1 MVSTTTRLAP
11 IEFDGKSETDEQTF
25 EIVFAGLGDLRAVE
39 LDVVDGKLLLGDQL
53 LDVVV
58 ERTDIL
64 DEVFG
69 LLFEG
74 KEDARLVV
82 FDRAVV
88 KEGHAE
94 QGLAAARRAA
104 QQGGPSLG
112 EAALSHLIKATNA
125 GWRLANGGQTA
136 CLRARLIRHRN
147 SSPALLSTR
156 CWNQPA
162 RNAATSTPSPANRP
176 AGLPAMSSG
185 PASCRIGLRGAPGA
199 RTAIHSEGDRCMK

>member
-1 MVSTTTRLAP
+1 M
-11 IEFDGKSETDEQTF
+11 
-25 EIVFAGLGDLRAVE
+25 RALD
-39 LDVVDGKLLLGDQL
+39 LDVVDGELLLGDQL

-58 ERTDIL
+58 ERTDVL

-74 KEDARLVV
+74 EEDAGLVV

-94 QGLAAARRAA
+94 QGLAAAGRAA

-125 GWRLANGGQTA
+125 GWRFAHGG
-136 CLRARLIRHRN
+136 
-147 SSPALLSTR
+147 
-156 CWNQPA
+156 
-162 RNAATSTPSPANRP
+162 
-176 AGLPAMSSG
+176 
-185 PASCRIGLRGAPGA
+185 
-199 RTAIHSEGDRCMK
+199 